1 MSDQDDVVRP
11 AWQRV
16 LRYVGDWALALGLT
30 LLGFWLLSSWRTPDL
45 PELAPGWELTDIE
58 GKIHRLSDYKG
69 RTVVL
74 NFWATWCRPCLM
86 EIPSFSEFATENPD
100 VAVLGIAL
108 DGNAASLRDFSQ
120 KIEMTYPVLLGT
132 DEIQSTYGV
141 DSLPTTVTVAPD
153 GKVADIHVGVMLKPQ
168 LEWATR

>member
-1 MSDQDDVVRP
+1 MSDQEDVVRP
-11 AWQRV
+11 VWQRV
-16 LRYVGDWALALGLT
+16 LRYLGDWALALGLT
-30 LLGFWLLSSWRTPDL
+30 LLGFWLLSSWRSPDL
-45 PELAPGWELTDIE
+45 PEHAPGWELTDIE
-58 GKIHRLSDYKG
+58 GKSHRLSDYKG

-86 EIPSFSEFATENPD
+86 EIPSFSEFAAENPD

-108 DGNAASLRDFSQ
+108 DGDATSLRDFAQ